1 MGSST
6 NGESKSKKFNLR
18 ATPRQE
24 ELIRVAAKH
33 RGLDVT
39 DFIIESA
46 CEKAERTLAN
56 QAHLA
61 LDQSQGDSVKSLF
74 DTSQRILEERY
85 QLIAEKFEGGLSGE
99 KLKRL
104 GTLDERL
111 GEMEI
116 RQADE
121 IDRAYRETVPGR
133 LDSSL
138 DRLERYIDTLSS
150 RAR

>member
-56 QAHLA
+56 QAHFA
-61 LDQSQGDSVKSLF
+61 FDQS
-74 DTSQRILEERY
+74 
-85 QLIAEKFEGGLSGE
+85 
-99 KLKRL
+99 
-104 GTLDERL
+104 
-111 GEMEI
+111 
-116 RQADE
+116 
-121 IDRAYRETVPGR
+121 
-133 LDSSL
+133 
-138 DRLERYIDTLSS
+138 
-150 RAR
+150 